1 MLAVATL
8 AVGLLPQVR
17 VSWPVFELA
26 RPAVVPGPPAESLG
40 SAIAG
45 VAAAALIAATPTTV
59 AALEPE
65 LGQYELYPMMLVAK
79 AAEIDETA
87 ALKAKL
93 EAAAKVAAARAES
106 ANAPAAAAKAAAA
119 EVAPSAPSA
128 KETQLAEA
136 KAAKAAKAAAA
147 KAELAEASAA
157 KAAKAA
163 AANAAVAQAKA
174 EKEAT
179 ALAAKAAKETQLAE
193 AKETQLAEAKAAKE
207 AAAAARASEAAEAKA
222 TKEAQA
228 LAAKAAKETLL
239 AEAMAA
245 KEAAAAKTTAAA
257 QGGKASSAAVAVAA
271 KPSAPAASAKAAAR
285 GALAQLPVSS
295 RPEDVVLAVRSG
307 AVPNLLTKTLP
318 SSVGVTLPGVGPLRV
333 DLNVVVSKATP
344 EEVAASDIVVSLPRD
359 LVKAGKLAAGGD
371 AGVSLTVPGL
381 VSGRIDLDVSSPRK
395 GEADIAVTS
404 SLVPKLPL
412 QKTSGLGRFCF
423 ECGNG
428 GEQSEWFVARNLGN
442 GVQFY
447 GNAKTGVS
455 TFAAPKDY

>member
-1 MLAVATL
+1 
-8 AVGLLPQVR
+8 
-17 VSWPVFELA
+17 
-26 RPAVVPGPPAESLG
+26 
-40 SAIAG
+40 
-45 VAAAALIAATPTTV
+45 
-59 AALEPE
+59 
-65 LGQYELYPMMLVAK
+65 MMLVAKAPSK

-93 EAAAKVAAARAES
+93 E
-106 ANAPAAAAKAAAA
+106 AAAKAAAA

-179 ALAAKAAKETQLAE
+179 ALAAKAAKETQLAD
-193 AKETQLAEAKAAKE
+193 ATAAKE

-271 KPSAPAASAKAAAR
+271 KPAAPAASAKAAAR

-295 RPEDVVLAVRSG
+295 RPEDVVFAVRSG

-381 VSGRIDLDVSSPRK
+381 VSGRIDLDLSSPRK

-447 GNAKTGVS
+447 GNAKTG
-455 TFAAPKDY
+455 

>member
-65 LGQYELYPMMLVAK
+65 LGQYESGYPMMLVAKAPSK

-119 EVAPSAPSA
+119 ELAPSAPSA

-174 EKEAT
+174 EKQAT
-179 ALAAKAAKETQLAE
+179 ALAAKA

-207 AAAAARASEAAEAKA
+207 AAAAARASEAAATKA

-271 KPSAPAASAKAAAR
+271 KPAAPAASAKAAAR

-307 AVPNLLTKTLP
+307 AVPNLLTKSLP

-371 AGVSLTVPGL
+371 AGVSLNVPGL